1 MTLDTTIIIVGIPA
15 KPAPTKSIGPS
26 AASPTGSGRI
36 SMNTSSSSIGN
47 GVMLIRGATKVQLNA
62 QACRNQERGAIRPA
76 FFFSMRFKLPR
87 FLRSEAVGRDRAQ
100 LPGFE
105 TIELS
110 QVGIAQ
116 GDSERAVGLAV
127 DARRE
132 SVLAVTDQL
141 GHGGVQKQVNAEF
154 LLVHNGHVDGFSIH
168 G

>member
-1 MTLDTTIIIVGIPA
+1 MQ
-15 KPAPTKSIGPS
+15 KPGARGN
-26 AASPTGSGRI
+26 SPR
-36 SMNTSSSSIGN
+36 
-47 GVMLIRGATKVQLNA
+47 V
-62 QACRNQERGAIRPA
+62 
-76 FFFSMRFKLPR
+76 FFSMRFKLPR

-141 GHGGVQKQVNAEF
+141 DHGGVQKQVNAEF
-154 LLVHNGHVDGFSIH
+154 LLRSEERRVGKECRSRGSADQ
-168 G
+168 

>member
-1 MTLDTTIIIVGIPA
+1 
-15 KPAPTKSIGPS
+15 
-26 AASPTGSGRI
+26 
-36 SMNTSSSSIGN
+36 MNTSSSSIGN
-47 GVMLIRGATKVQLNA
+47 GVMLIRGAINVQLNA
-62 QACRNQERGAIRPA
+62 QACRNQERGAIRRV
-76 FFFSMRFKLPR
+76 FFSMRFKLPR

-141 GHGGVQKQVNAEF
+141 DHGGVQKQVNAEF